1 MFTLTRRVLLL
12 NREILF
18 LLIEKNKCEY
28 YDRCTKEETF
38 ENSCIIGPDQDLTVW
53 AESILTVAMLGITV
67 GIVGTGDDV
76 TISWDGPAP
85 DEFILTK
92 LSN

>member
-1 MFTLTRRVLLL
+1 MRVLRPLHKGG
-12 NREILF
+12 NIR
-18 LLIEKNKCEY
+18 
-28 YDRCTKEETF
+28 
-38 ENSCIIGPDQDLTVW
+38 NSCIIGPEQNLTVW

-85 DEFILTK
+85 DEFILAK